1 MGPDYNNPGTVRNHN
16 EVLRCYDIMFRHFPS
31 KLVGGLINKV
41 ESSEERLKIGALTV
55 VKHLLH
61 LPSPVLGDRLEDI
74 VTMVSSKLG
83 DTNRNVQRSLAQII
97 LMLGHHGVLV
107 GDRGRAC
114 LEFIIKLCG
123 SCEVGGENISQ
134 AGTTYSESLGEM
146 CANILQLLSTGVP
159 SVETLLWPQ
168 NLDYL
173 LSPNHEAAVPAVT
186 RSLAHLAVSNK
197 AVVSWAQFQYCSS
210 PTVLLA
216 RLLVLASVPQV
227 GGRGGHI
234 LRFLQQFSHN
244 LQPRLGS
251 VWEARFPLLL
261 HYLEQHKEKVDLAQ
275 WQDWLLALSLDSLTK
290 VEDESFTLDLISS
303 LVEQLASYS
312 SETREKS
319 FSVLLC
325 GQLLTLVTSKQT
337 ILDTLSSIFL
347 VSLDRNPKDA
357 ESCAKAFG
365 LCASTHLELVLK
377 KLEMLHSQQSSK
389 KSTSFFGLLRDRSS
403 EETQLRELVIILQCL
418 GSTASQAPPS
428 ELGQHSEVMVA
439 RFLAPALADCRDS
452 GPVREAVLASV
463 TQLALALKQ
472 VDEIQEDFSVAQHD
486 ELLTSAIS
494 ILQVGIELSFGS
506 SSNDKVKVSKQLT
519 CPL

>member
-1 MGPDYNNPGTVRNHN
+1 
-16 EVLRCYDIMFRHFPS
+16 
-31 KLVGGLINKV
+31 
-41 ESSEERLKIGALTV
+41 
-55 VKHLLH
+55 
-61 LPSPVLGDRLEDI
+61 
-74 VTMVSSKLG
+74 MVSSKLA
-83 DTNRNVQRSLAQII
+83 DTSRNVQRCLAQII

-123 SCEVGGENISQ
+123 SSEAGGDNISQ
-134 AGTTYSESLGEM
+134 GGTYSETLGEM

-159 SVETLLWPQ
+159 SVEPLLWPH

-173 LSPNHEAAVPAVT
+173 LSPSHEAAVPAVS

-197 AVVSWAQFQYCSS
+197 AVVSWSQFQFCSA
-210 PTVLLA
+210 PTNLLA
-216 RLLVLASVPQV
+216 RLLVLSSVPQA
-227 GGRGGHI
+227 GGRGVHI
-234 LRFLQQFSHN
+234 LKFLQQFSHN
-244 LQPRLGS
+244 LHPRLGS
-251 VWEARFPLLL
+251 VWQARFPLLL

-275 WQDWLLALSLDSLTK
+275 WQEWLLALSVDSVRQ
-290 VEDESFTLDLISS
+290 VEDESFTQDMISS
-303 LVEQLASYS
+303 LVEQLANYS
-312 SETREKS
+312 SESREKS

-325 GQLLTLVTSKQT
+325 GQLLTLVVTSKQT

-389 KSTSFFGLLRDRSS
+389 KSTSFFGLLRDRNS

-418 GSTASQAPPS
+418 GCSASQAPAT
-428 ELGQHSEVMVA
+428 ELGQHSSVMLGS
-439 RFLAPALADCRDS
+439 FLAPALADCRDS
-452 GPVREAVLASV
+452 PAVREAVLTSV
-463 TQLALALKQ
+463 TQLGLALKQ
-472 VDEIQEDFSVAQHD
+472 VAKIQEDFAVPHHD

-494 ILQVGIELSFGS
+494 ILQVGA
-506 SSNDKVKVSKQLT
+506 NQY
-519 CPL
+519 